1 MYDIFVVVVFVHD
14 GRRMPLYA
22 DHHRPT
28 SETPLN
34 AFLWA
39 NIECWLCSFVIFQGI
54 EPSIAKKPFFVIF
67 QGGGGSGSR
76 PLSLSVDPCMFVG
89 YGQLNRHV

>member
-1 MYDIFVVVVFVHD
+1 
-14 GRRMPLYA
+14 MPLYA

-54 EPSIAKKPFFVIF
+54 ETSIAKKPFLLFF
-67 QGGGGSGSR
+67 RGGGGGGGSG
-76 PLSLSVDPCMFVG
+76 PLSLSLDPRMFVG
-89 YGQLNRHV
+89 SDQLKLAIRI